1 MNQLNVR
8 VGVGVII
15 KKEGKVLF
23 GKRKSSHGEGYWAF
37 PGGHLD
43 FGENIFD
50 CALREIEEEVGIKVK
65 NLKEFDFT
73 NDFFEKENKHYI
85 TIFIS
90 ADYESGEV
98 ELKEP
103 NKCDGWEWFDLKNFP
118 EPLFLPIQ
126 NLLKKKRI
134 CDYASVNLSGAKT
147 QY

>member
-1 MNQLNVR
+1 MNQPNTR

-15 KKEGKVLF
+15 KKEGKVLL
-23 GKRKSSHGEGYWAF
+23 GKRKGSHGEDCWSF
-37 PGGHLD
+37 PGGHLE
-43 FGENIFD
+43 FGENHFD

-65 NLKEFDFT
+65 NIKEFDFT

-90 ADYESGEV
+90 ADYENGEV

-103 NKCDGWEWFDLKNFP
+103 NKCEGWEWFDADVLP

-126 NLLKKKRI
+126 NLLKKGHKMI
-134 CDYASVNLSGAKT
+134 
-147 QY
+147 

>member
-1 MNQLNVR
+1 MNQPNVR

-15 KKEGKVLF
+15 KKEGKVLL
-23 GKRKSSHGEGYWAF
+23 GKRKGAHGEGRWSF
-37 PGGHLD
+37 PGGYLE
-43 FGENIFD
+43 FGENHFD

-103 NKCDGWEWFDLKNFP
+103 NKCEGWEWFDTDSLP
-118 EPLFLPIQ
+118 EPLFLTIQ
-126 NLLKKKRI
+126 NLLKKGHKMI
-134 CDYASVNLSGAKT
+134 
-147 QY
+147 